1 LQAAAAQKRFPSAS
15 SSLMHILFS
24 NAAIFGGSNV
34 ANPLQRFQWGRENM
48 TYWWQKARD
57 LLLDTEGDYV
67 FEVSK

>member
-1 LQAAAAQKRFPSAS
+1 
-15 SSLMHILFS
+15 MHILFS